1 LCNTVQDN
9 IYCNLQSQ
17 IQQSFFL
24 KSIIFLCTGKSSG
37 NGKSE
42 EFSPDFVMV
51 SWSVISPLP
60 SLL

>member
-1 LCNTVQDN
+1 
-9 IYCNLQSQ
+9 
-17 IQQSFFL
+17 
-24 KSIIFLCTGKSSG
+24 LCTGKSSG

-51 SWSVISPLP
+51 SWSVIFPLP